1 MHIEECMLLV
11 LLRIRGTEKRQL
23 FVCLFVAVEA
33 SCNRRESV
41 RELQNWKRRRRR
53 RGRNRTGRGKKDAGA
68 PTDYTIEEKKKKK
81 PDRFWRKKKTSSGK
95 GMRLRQRQPLERT
108 WKGRICASA
117 AALRI

>member
-1 MHIEECMLLV
+1 
-11 LLRIRGTEKRQL
+11 
-23 FVCLFVAVEA
+23 LFVAVEA

-41 RELQNWKRRRRR
+41 RELQNCKRRRRRRRR

-68 PTDYTIEEKKKKK
+68 PTDYTIDEKKKKK
-81 PDRFWRKKKTSSGK
+81 PDRFWRKKEASSGK

>member
-1 MHIEECMLLV
+1 MLLV

-23 FVCLFVAVEA
+23 FVCLFVAVEV

-53 RGRNRTGRGKKDAGA
+53 RGRNRTGRGKKKDSGA
-68 PTDYTIEEKKKKK
+68 PTDYTIQEKKKKK
-81 PDRFWRKKKTSSGK
+81 KKKRDRFWRKKEASSGK

-117 AALRI
+117 SALRI

>member
-1 MHIEECMLLV
+1 MLLV

-33 SCNRRESV
+33 SCNRRESA

-53 RGRNRTGRGKKDAGA
+53 RGRNRTGRGKKKDAGA
-68 PTDYTIEEKKKKK
+68 PTDYTIQEKKKKK
-81 PDRFWRKKKTSSGK
+81 KRDRFRRKKEASSGK

-117 AALRI
+117 AALSI